1 MFPFIISD
9 TPDQVYRLLS
19 SLFLHAGVIH
29 IAITV
34 SLHHA
39 LLADFEK
46 LIGSVR
52 IAILYLGSGV
62 AGNLASSLFL
72 PFKPEV
78 SLIERQKTKK
88 LRLLLICNRLD
99 H

>member
-1 MFPFIISD
+1 MNDVCGMFPFIISD

-29 IAITV
+29 IAITL

-39 LLADFEK
+39 LLVDFEK

-52 IAILYLGSGV
+52 MAILYLGSGV

-78 SLIERQKTKK
+78 S
-88 LRLLLICNRLD
+88 
-99 H
+99 HHYY

>member
-1 MFPFIISD
+1 MFPFMIAD

-29 IAITV
+29 VAITL

-39 LLADFEK
+39 LLSDFEK

-52 IAILYLGSGV
+52 MAILYLGSGV

-78 SLIERQKTKK
+78 I
-88 LRLLLICNRLD
+88 
-99 H
+99 